1 MSRALTLAVFAVLV
15 AAALGHAPVSVHY
28 ATSDSMEPTVDE
40 GDVFLVT
47 EGSVEVGDVA
57 LFYSTQR
64 EELVAHRVVDE
75 TEAGYVTQ
83 GDANPSTDQAGGA
96 PPVAP
101 GEVVG
106 PVVTVAGGPLT
117 LSGVGPVVRYVAA
130 NRGLVAGALAVLLV
144 GLTTATER
152 SARGSRGDLTTASQF
167 FRPFLLMAVAVMV
180 TTVVVGAATAPAA
193 VLHTDDPAVAAEERL
208 AIETGAAETVTVPV
222 ETDRL
227 PMTYHVVEA
236 TGDLT
241 VTDYELTATG
251 VDASVAVE
259 ARATEGATTGQIRV
273 YTYPQVVPKP
283 LVTALHEL
291 HPVAGALGAAVT
303 MLLPILALYWLAFD
317 PRELLR
323 DAPRE
328 AKLR

>member
-1 MSRALTLAVFAVLV
+1 MPRLAAIAVFVVLA

-28 ATSDSMEPTVDE
+28 ATSDSMEPTIGE

-57 LFYSTQR
+57 LFHSTQR
-64 EELVAHRVVDE
+64 EGLVAHRIVGE

-101 GEVVG
+101 GKVVG

-117 LSGVGPVVRYVAA
+117 LSGVGPAARYVAT
-130 NRGLVAGALAVLLV
+130 NRGLVAGALAVVLV
-144 GLTTATER
+144 GLTTAKTR
-152 SARGSRGDLTTASQF
+152 DSRDPRDGLTTASRF
-167 FRPFLLMAVAVMV
+167 FRPFLAMGVAVMV
-180 TTVVVGAATAPAA
+180 TTIVVGAATAPAA
-193 VLHTDDPAVAAEERL
+193 VLHTDDPAVAAEQRL
-208 AIETGAAETVTVPV
+208 AIETGSAATVTVPV

-241 VTDYELTATG
+241 VTDYELTQAG

-259 ARATEGATTGQIRV
+259 ARATRGTTTGQIRV
-273 YTYPQVVPKP
+273 YTYPAAVPRP
-283 LVTALHEL
+283 LVTALHEV
-291 HPVAGALGAAVT
+291 HPLAGALGAAAT
-303 MLLPILALYWLAFD
+303 MLLPALALYGLVFD

>member
-1 MSRALTLAVFAVLV
+1 MPRLLTLTILAVLV
-15 AAALGHAPVSVHY
+15 AAALGAAPVSVHY
-28 ATSDSMEPTVDE
+28 ATSDSMEPTVGE

-47 EGSVEVGDVA
+47 EGSVETGDVA
-57 LFYSTQR
+57 LFYSAER
-64 EELVAHRVVDE
+64 EELVAHRVVGE
-75 TEAGYVTQ
+75 TDAGYVTQ

-96 PPVAP
+96 PPVPP

-117 LSGVGPVVRYVAA
+117 LSGVEPVVRYVAA
-130 NRGLVAGALAVLLV
+130 NRGLVAGALAVILV
-144 GLTTATER
+144 GLTTAKER
-152 SARGSRGDLTTASQF
+152 SERDSRGDLTTASQF
-167 FRPFLLMAVAVMV
+167 FRPFLLMGVAVMV

-193 VLHTDDPAVAAEERL
+193 VLHTDDPAVAADQRL
-208 AIETGAAETVTVPV
+208 AIETGAAETVVIPV

-241 VTDYELTATG
+241 VTDYELTRAG
-251 VDASVAVE
+251 VDANVAVE
-259 ARATEGATTGQIRV
+259 ARLSEGATTGQIRV
-273 YTYPQVVPKP
+273 YTYPAPVPKP
-283 LVTALHEL
+283 LVVALHEL
-291 HPVAGALGAAVT
+291 HPVAGALGAAGT
-303 MLLPILALYWLAFD
+303 MMLPALALYWLVFD